1 MATTASSPDDKNIS
15 SKDNTKSDI
24 SQNNDNDEHG
34 TMRVVRS
41 GSTSQENN
49 KLLASGENYFSI
61 HFSGCGECT
70 YRSQTTNK
78 IKKNLLPDLSVLNSL
93 DNRFHVALSL
103 WRCCSLERFQCFVQQ
118 SESAHVDFFFS

>member
-61 HFSGCGECT
+61 HFSGCGKC
-70 YRSQTTNK
+70 YQTNNFFK
-78 IKKNLLPDLSVLNSL
+78 EFLKNLLPNLFVLNSL
-93 DNRFHVALSL
+93 FIGFMLPYHFGVVAALKDFNVSFSKVSL
-103 WRCCSLERFQCFVQQ
+103 
-118 SESAHVDFFFS
+118 HM